1 MGIFFLV
8 DPEEGIGNSHAAL
21 QKHPGGVPMGA
32 TTEVAEAKSPTE
44 DVQLS
49 MGEGEKS
56 VLQAK
61 LTNLAIQ
68 IGYAGMAVSL
78 LTVIILMIRF
88 SLKTFVNEGKT
99 WDTIY
104 INYYVKF
111 VIIGVTVL
119 VVAVP
124 EGLPLA
130 VTLSLAYSVKKMM
143 ADNNLV
149 RHLDACETMGNAT
162 TICSDKTGTLTTN
175 RMTVVQ
181 AYVCSKHWKPD
192 RASLPKKE
200 DLPGSTLRLMTDGI
214 SINSSYSTDVEPPK
228 PGQDL
233 PTQIGNKT
241 ECALL
246 GFVNDLGLDY
256 RAIRKRNPD
265 TTFTKVYTFNSSR
278 KSMSTVIPLPLGE
291 GKGWR
296 IFTKGAS
303 EIIMSKCSFIVGDGG
318 RLDKFTRQAR
328 DRCVRDVIEPMARDG
343 LRTIS
348 VAYRDFVL
356 GPQKAEANQ
365 VKVEAEPNWEEEEK
379 IVDNMTCICVVG
391 IEDPVRPEVP
401 DAIKKC
407 QRAGITVRM
416 VTGDNINTARA
427 IASKCGIIKPGDN
440 SLVIEGKEFN
450 RLIRDANDN
459 VSQQKLDQIWPK
471 LRVLARSQPVDKYTL
486 VKGIINSK
494 ISANREVV
502 AVTGDGTNDGPA
514 LKKADVGF
522 AMVKS
527 MLNLESAS
535 FKIVYF
541 SGYCRNRRC
550 QRGF

>member
-1 MGIFFLV
+1 MKAEGHVFPLFFST
-8 DPEEGIGNSHAAL
+8 DPEEGVGNHAAM
-21 QKHPGGVPMGA
+21 QKHPGAPG
-32 TTEVAEAKSPTE
+32 TTEVPETKSPTE
-44 DVQLS
+44 GDMPMP
-49 MGEGEKS
+49 MGDGEKS

-78 LTVIILMIRF
+78 LTVVILCIRF
-88 SLKTFVNEGKT
+88 SLKTFVTEGKT
-99 WDTIY
+99 WDLSY
-104 INYYVKF
+104 ISYYVRF

-181 AYVCSKHWKPD
+181 AYVSGKHWKPD
-192 RASLPKKE
+192 RTSLPKLS
-200 DLPGSTLRLMTDGI
+200 DLAGTVGRLVTEGI
-214 SINSSYSTDVEPPK
+214 SVNSSYSTDVEIK

-246 GFVNDLGLDY
+246 GFVIDLGLDY

-265 TTFTKVYTFNSSR
+265 TTFTKVYTFNSAR
-278 KSMSTVIPLPLGE
+278 KSMSTVIPLPPGE

-296 IFTKGAS
+296 IYTKGAS
-303 EIIMSKCSFIVGDGG
+303 EIIMSKCSFMLGDGG

-328 DRCVRDVIEPMARDG
+328 DRCIRDVIEPMARDG

-348 VAYRDFVL
+348 IAYRDFVM
-356 GPQKAEANQ
+356 GKAEPNQ
-365 VKVEAEPNWEEEEK
+365 VKVDAEPNWEEEEK
-379 IVDNMTCICVVG
+379 IVDNMTCICVTG

-427 IASKCGIIKPGDN
+427 IATKCGIIKPGDN
-440 SLVIEGKEFN
+440 SLVMEGKEFN
-450 RLIRDANDN
+450 RLIRDANEN
-459 VSQQKLDQIWPK
+459 V
-471 LRVLARSQPVDKYTL
+471 
-486 VKGIINSK
+486 IISLIN
-494 ISANREVV
+494 
-502 AVTGDGTNDGPA
+502 
-514 LKKADVGF
+514 
-522 AMVKS
+522 
-527 MLNLESAS
+527 
-535 FKIVYF
+535 
-541 SGYCRNRRC
+541 
-550 QRGF
+550 